1 MIIYKRCDMGKL
13 SYFKIKKM
21 EADFQK
27 DFGEAISELAMCY
40 KKGFEKYKANDWHLR
55 GYEHHI
61 EHIRKHLDAFMKDPK
76 NPEERYNLI
85 HSATRCI
92 MLLQSFHVDNFRLFS
107 QDYIYDDTPGDDE
120 FQF

>member
-1 MIIYKRCDMGKL
+1 MGKL

-40 KKGFEKYKANDWHLR
+40 QKGFEKYKANDWHLR
-55 GYEHHI
+55 GHEHHI
-61 EHIRKHLDAFMKDPK
+61 GHIRKHLDAFMQDPK

-85 HSATRCI
+85 HAAQRCI
-92 MLLQSFHVDNFRLFS
+92 MLAQTFHKDDFRLFS
-107 QDYIYDDTPGDDE
+107 KDFLYDDTPGNGE